1 MERIWIDE
9 TKEKKLQVEEL
20 KSVYV
25 AEFIKSKKN
34 DVARAKF
41 RLLHGR
47 VFFPLILFVI
57 FSIRPTEVTRHVM
70 KWWKTW
76 LEGHSDV
83 FFLEKIRRRIEILL
97 GIEMIYWISKEGKV
111 WMTLVLVIVLANYYE
126 GVAGMPVC
134 KWKRTWR
141 LNGDEFLNEKN
152 EVTGRTFFEK
162 NYLIFFSGLPLG
174 FQ

>member
-70 KWWKTW
+70 K
-76 LEGHSDV
+76 
-83 FFLEKIRRRIEILL
+83 
-97 GIEMIYWISKEGKV
+97 
-111 WMTLVLVIVLANYYE
+111 
-126 GVAGMPVC
+126 
-134 KWKRTWR
+134 
-141 LNGDEFLNEKN
+141 
-152 EVTGRTFFEK
+152 
-162 NYLIFFSGLPLG
+162 
-174 FQ
+174 